1 MTQFDNHEHS
11 NTRPVNGALTTAE
24 RARLIELH
32 FERGAEQKLFS
43 DVNLARALHL
53 GATLQE
59 LEAMPC

>member
-1 MTQFDNHEHS
+1 MTVNNREDDS
-11 NTRPVNGALTTAE
+11 TRQVNGALSTAE

-32 FERGAEQKLFS
+32 FERGAERQFLS